1 MRPLSILLGIVM
13 GSTVSITV
21 ALVLTLIVLLIVFLL
36 LPEYADRIGEE
47 FPPLLRALGGS
58 AVLAVVSSAGFYGE
72 LRETG
77 WRRWP
82 QALLALMLLLFG
94 WIMWPRE

>member
-21 ALVLTLIVLLIVFLL
+21 ALVLTLIVFLL

-82 QALLALMLLLFG
+82 QALLALMLFLFG

>member
-13 GSTVSITV
+13 APTVSITV
-21 ALVLTLIVLLIVFLL
+21 ALVLTLIVFLL

-47 FPPLLRALGGS
+47 FPSLLRALGGS
-58 AVLAVVSSAGFYGE
+58 AALAVVSASGFYGE

-82 QALLALMLLLFG
+82 QVLLALLLVLLG
-94 WIMWPRE
+94 WIAWPRE

>member
-21 ALVLTLIVLLIVFLL
+21 ALVLTLIVFLL

-47 FPPLLRALGGS
+47 FPPVLRALGGS

>member
-21 ALVLTLIVLLIVFLL
+21 ALVLTLIVFLL

-58 AVLAVVSSAGFYGE
+58 AVLAVVSSVGFYGE

>member
-21 ALVLTLIVLLIVFLL
+21 ALVLTLIVFLL

-94 WIMWPRE
+94 WVMWPRE

>member
-1 MRPLSILLGIVM
+1 LSILLGIVM

-21 ALVLTLIVLLIVFLL
+21 ALVLTLIVFLL

>member
-21 ALVLTLIVLLIVFLL
+21 ALVLTLIVFLL

-82 QALLALMLLLFG
+82 QALLALMRLLFG
-94 WIMWPRE
+94 WITWPRE

>member
-21 ALVLTLIVLLIVFLL
+21 ALVLTLIVFLL

>member
-21 ALVLTLIVLLIVFLL
+21 ALVLTLIVFLL

-94 WIMWPRE
+94 WITWPRE

>member
-21 ALVLTLIVLLIVFLL
+21 ALVLTLIVFLL

-82 QALLALMLLLFG
+82 QALLALMLLLLG
-94 WIMWPRE
+94 WITWPRE

>member
-1 MRPLSILLGIVM
+1 M

-21 ALVLTLIVLLIVFLL
+21 ALVLTLIVFLL